1 MALQPEGA
9 RLQTFVTDLK
19 RELEVFRQF
28 HQVLTAEQEA
38 LVDGHVDGLL
48 ALAQSKNEKVVALT
62 ELAQRRNQFL
72 TDYAGST
79 NQIGMEAWLDSADPG
94 DRSGAGR
101 LWRDLIDLARRARE
115 LNQHNGQLIQ
125 NRLATNQ
132 QALGILLGA
141 NASTTHLYGADGQ
154 AYSNTAVPT
163 GRPLGKA

>member
-9 RLQTFVTDLK
+9 QLQAFVTDLQ

-28 HQVLTAEQEA
+28 HQSLIAEQEA
-38 LVDGHVDGLL
+38 LISGHADSLL
-48 ALAQSKNEKVVALT
+48 ALAQTKNEKVVALT

-72 TDYAGST
+72 TAHAGST
-79 NQIGMEAWLDSADPG
+79 NQIGMEAWLDSNDPA

-101 LWRDLIDLARRARE
+101 LWRELIDLARVARE
-115 LNQHNGQLIQ
+115 LNQHNGHLIQ
-125 NRLATNQ
+125 THLASNQ

-154 AYSNTAVPT
+154 AYSNTSVPT

>member
-28 HQVLTAEQEA
+28 YQVLSTEQDA
-38 LVDGHVDGLL
+38 LVAGHVDGLL
-48 ALAQSKNEKVVALT
+48 TLAQTKNEKVVALT

-79 NQIGMEAWLDSADPG
+79 NQIGMEAWLDTADPG
-94 DRSGAGR
+94 DRSGVGR
-101 LWRDLIDLARRARE
+101 LWQELIDLARSARE

-125 NRLATNQ
+125 TRLASNQ

-154 AYSNTAVPT
+154 AYSNTAILT